1 VPGCTS
7 SLYCVAEEKFKM
19 SNDRMARFI
28 IAIAKAKAEVGITS
42 KDIYLVYLV
51 TLFPYNRTA
60 RIRHLCWKTY

>member
-1 VPGCTS
+1 
-7 SLYCVAEEKFKM
+7 
-19 SNDRMARFI
+19 MARFI

-51 TLFPYNRTA
+51 TLFPYNKTA